1 MRAYLIDAAMRRI
14 IEFDYNREH
23 DAAEEILGCDQR
35 GGFTLGS
42 GPLAPPRDC
51 DSDGSGVA
59 DYNVEDYFLADYC
72 YVREAYPQIVEPPPG
87 LEPPWHIL
95 GEADGIKGDPR
106 FWFQID
112 ADLERP
118 SFPIPGRWSLARTLG
133 PCSARRISASS
144 LVSPSGLVP
153 SRE

>member
-1 MRAYLIDAAMRRI
+1 MRAYLIDAAMRRM

-72 YVREAYPQIVEPPPG
+72 YVRDEGYPQIVEPP
-87 LEPPWHIL
+87 
-95 GEADGIKGDPR
+95 
-106 FWFQID
+106 
-112 ADLERP
+112 
-118 SFPIPGRWSLARTLG
+118 
-133 PCSARRISASS
+133 
-144 LVSPSGLVP
+144 SGLAPP
-153 SRE
+153 SHIVMERSCADSSRCS